1 MLELEKADF
10 QMDQEGIRT
19 TVVVFGGAR
28 LKEGDRWYAEAR
40 EFGRI
45 VSTTCQANG
54 MCDFVIT
61 TGGGPGAMEAAN
73 RGAWDVG
80 AKTVGFNIQ
89 LPHEQYPNAYIT
101 PSLCFQFHYFGIR
114 KMHLL
119 MRARALVAFPGGF
132 GTLDE
137 LFETLTLVQTG
148 KMKQRPDRPR
158 RARLLGEAHQLEVPR
173 RGGRNRARGPR
184 SHLLRRGRRRG
195 LGRDRRLLLPA
206 ARPARPA
213 VALTMLELADSHG
226 HLTMVFDG
234 GEMKGDPRAPRPD
247 ELRLLVRRAQDA
259 GVTRILVPSTDREDQ
274 RRAVEA
280 AERVRRACTRPS
292 ASTRTR
298 RRSSTRTGT

>member
-1 MLELEKADF
+1 MADNHGGDKMHRPLPPAPPVPSDPDAKANLDAILASPTYSMAQEDLGFLARRELRGVRLMLELEKADL
-10 QMDQEGIRT
+10 QMDAEQIRT

-45 VSTTCQANG
+45 ASTTCQANG
-54 MCDFVIT
+54 MCDFVVT

-101 PSLCFQFHYFGIR
+101 PSLCFRFHYFGIR

-119 MRARALVAFPGGF
+119 MRARALVAFPGGY

-148 KMKQRPDRPR
+148 KMKRVPIVLVG
-158 RARLLGEAHQLEVPR
+158 RAYWEKLINWKLLVEEGGIAPEDLELISWAEGGAEAWAAIMDFY
-173 RGGRNRARGPR
+173 ARHPAPPG
-184 SHLLRRGRRRG
+184 SHLR
-195 LGRDRRLLLPA
+195 
-206 ARPARPA
+206 
-213 VALTMLELADSHG
+213 
-226 HLTMVFDG
+226 
-234 GEMKGDPRAPRPD
+234 
-247 ELRLLVRRAQDA
+247 
-259 GVTRILVPSTDREDQ
+259 
-274 RRAVEA
+274 
-280 AERVRRACTRPS
+280 
-292 ASTRTR
+292 
-298 RRSSTRTGT
+298 

>member
-1 MLELEKADF
+1 MTRPTSSEMPADPVAKANLEKILASPTYVRAQEDLGFLARRELRGVRLMLELEKADF

-80 AKTVGFNIQ
+80 AKSVGFNIQ

-119 MRARALVAFPGGF
+119 MRARALVAFPGGY

-148 KMKQRPDRPR
+148 KMKSLPIV
-158 RARLLGEAHQLEVPR
+158 LV
-173 RGGRNRARGPR
+173 
-184 SHLLRRGRRRG
+184 
-195 LGRDRRLLLPA
+195 GRDYWEKLINWKFLVEEGGIAPED
-206 ARPARPA
+206 
-213 VALTMLELADSHG
+213 LELVSFAE
-226 HLTMVFDG
+226 G
-234 GEMKGDPRAPRPD
+234 GAEAWAAIVDFYSRHPALPGPQ
-247 ELRLLVRRAQDA
+247 LR
-259 GVTRILVPSTDREDQ
+259 
-274 RRAVEA
+274 
-280 AERVRRACTRPS
+280 
-292 ASTRTR
+292 
-298 RRSSTRTGT
+298 

>member
-1 MLELEKADF
+1 MSDANGGENNNHRPLPPAPPVPSDPDARANLDAILESPTYRMAQEDLAFLARRELRGVRLMLELEKADL
-10 QMDQEGIRT
+10 QMDQEQIRT

-45 VSTTCQANG
+45 ASTSCQANG
-54 MCDFVIT
+54 MCDFVVT

-101 PSLCFQFHYFGIR
+101 PSLCFRFHYFGIR

-119 MRARALVAFPGGF
+119 MRARALVAFPGGY

-148 KMKQRPDRPR
+148 KMKRVPIVLVG
-158 RARLLGEAHQLEVPR
+158 RAYWEKLINWKLLVEEGGIAPEDLDLISWAEGGAEAWAAIMDFYTRHPAPP
-173 RGGRNRARGPR
+173 G
-184 SHLLRRGRRRG
+184 SHLR
-195 LGRDRRLLLPA
+195 
-206 ARPARPA
+206 
-213 VALTMLELADSHG
+213 
-226 HLTMVFDG
+226 
-234 GEMKGDPRAPRPD
+234 
-247 ELRLLVRRAQDA
+247 
-259 GVTRILVPSTDREDQ
+259 
-274 RRAVEA
+274 
-280 AERVRRACTRPS
+280 
-292 ASTRTR
+292 
-298 RRSSTRTGT
+298 

>member
-1 MLELEKADF
+1 MARPPSSEFPADPVAKANLEKILASPTYVRAQEDVGFLARRELRGVRLMLELEKADF
-10 QMDQEGIRT
+10 QMDREGIRT

-54 MCDFVIT
+54 MCDFVVT

-148 KMKQRPDRPR
+148 KMKNLPIVLVGREYWDKLINWRFLVEEG
-158 RARLLGEAHQLEVPR
+158 AIAAEDLDLISFAEGGAEAWAAIVDFYSRHPALP
-173 RGGRNRARGPR
+173 GP
-184 SHLLRRGRRRG
+184 LLR
-195 LGRDRRLLLPA
+195 
-206 ARPARPA
+206 
-213 VALTMLELADSHG
+213 
-226 HLTMVFDG
+226 
-234 GEMKGDPRAPRPD
+234 
-247 ELRLLVRRAQDA
+247 
-259 GVTRILVPSTDREDQ
+259 
-274 RRAVEA
+274 
-280 AERVRRACTRPS
+280 
-292 ASTRTR
+292 
-298 RRSSTRTGT
+298 

>member
-1 MLELEKADF
+1 MSDSAGGDDNSRRPLPPTPSVQADPAAKANLEKILASPTYALAQEDLAFLARRELRGVRLMLELEKADF
-10 QMDQEGIRT
+10 QMDSEGIRT

-89 LPHEQYPNAYIT
+89 LPHEQFPNAYIT
-101 PSLCFQFHYFGIR
+101 PSLCFKFHYFGIR
-114 KMHLL
+114 KMPLL
-119 MRARALVAFPGGF
+119 MRARALVAFPGGY

-148 KMKQRPDRPR
+148 KMKRLPIVLVGRAYWEKLVNWKFLVEEGGIAPEDLGLISWAENASEAWAAIVDFYR
-158 RARLLGEAHQLEVPR
+158 RHPALPGPQLR
-173 RGGRNRARGPR
+173 
-184 SHLLRRGRRRG
+184 
-195 LGRDRRLLLPA
+195 
-206 ARPARPA
+206 
-213 VALTMLELADSHG
+213 
-226 HLTMVFDG
+226 
-234 GEMKGDPRAPRPD
+234 
-247 ELRLLVRRAQDA
+247 
-259 GVTRILVPSTDREDQ
+259 
-274 RRAVEA
+274 
-280 AERVRRACTRPS
+280 
-292 ASTRTR
+292 
-298 RRSSTRTGT
+298 

>member
-1 MLELEKADF
+1 VADSINGGDDNGHRTPLPLPAVPEDPAARANLEAILASPTYRRAQEDLGFLARRELRGVRLMLELEKADF

-54 MCDFVIT
+54 MCDFVVT

-89 LPHEQYPNAYIT
+89 LPHEQFPNAYIT

-137 LFETLTLVQTG
+137 LFETLTLVQTS
-148 KMKQRPDRPR
+148 KMKRVPIVLVG
-158 RARLLGEAHQLEVPR
+158 RAYWEKLINWKLLVEEGGIAPEDLDLISWAEGGAEAWAAIVEFYTRHPAPP
-173 RGGRNRARGPR
+173 G
-184 SHLLRRGRRRG
+184 SHLR
-195 LGRDRRLLLPA
+195 
-206 ARPARPA
+206 
-213 VALTMLELADSHG
+213 
-226 HLTMVFDG
+226 
-234 GEMKGDPRAPRPD
+234 
-247 ELRLLVRRAQDA
+247 
-259 GVTRILVPSTDREDQ
+259 
-274 RRAVEA
+274 
-280 AERVRRACTRPS
+280 
-292 ASTRTR
+292 
-298 RRSSTRTGT
+298 